1 MFLFKQYKLQNKY
14 DKALQ
19 KYNNTKENATLYK
32 QIFVIPVKYGLS
44 KILTRLWSIPISHM

>member
-1 MFLFKQYKLQNKY
+1 MFFYLNSINFKINI

-44 KILTRLWSIPISHM
+44 KILTLTYYPC

>member
-44 KILTRLWSIPISHM
+44 KILTRTYYPC